1 MNNQLKQELIDLL
14 YHKAYKYSEKP
25 SFKLASGK
33 LSQFYI
39 DCKAVSMT
47 PQGLRIIGQMIYER
61 IISLDVQ
68 AVGGLTMGADPIAAA
83 TAFVSLSRPYPV
95 NCFSIRKEPKGHGL
109 NRFIVGPVKKG
120 ERVVIL
126 DDVVT
131 TGGSTIKA
139 IRASQDFGL
148 HVVQALA
155 GVDRQ
160 EGGMEA
166 VKKEGITADALVTID
181 DLRKKQFFQVPGGF
195 LS

>member
-47 PQGLRIIGQMIYER
+47 PQGLQIIGQMIYER

-83 TAFVSLSRPYPV
+83 TAFVSLSGPYPI
-95 NCFSIRKEPKGHGL
+95 NYFSIRKEPKGHGL
-109 NRFIVGPVKKG
+109 NRFIVGPVTKG

-155 GVDRQ
+155 VVDRQ

-166 VKKEGITADALVTID
+166 VKKEGIPADALVTID
-181 DLRKKQFFQVPGGF
+181 DLRKK
-195 LS
+195 